1 MGQCVKLGVSK
12 RVTFRLR
19 ISENLFVRLSE
30 LIAKRLTTLSEHRKL
45 EILTPEVRNLCSNF
59 FFFVFKDLSTK
70 CILSGPSESIFAS
83 YDPKASQTQEV
94 SKGNFDKVEMK
105 FLIMQFLAAKKNA
118 KRKAAKARKAAETR
132 VDPENEVIEDIS
144 CKFIKKDF
152 VSNSENT
159 ILAVV
164 AGLNQVKLKQEAEK
178 SESKSEEDTL
188 SELAALSPEEKQ
200 KNIKKR
206 NKLLRQIEELES
218 RKEKG
223 EKLDSDQTKK
233 LNRKDQVLKELE
245 ILNA

>member
-1 MGQCVKLGVSK
+1 MGTHPIFESDFDCLTDNKQNMSSRNEKMERSQASGIVRDSISGASFIPATQRADGSMRKTRRVKEGYVPPEDIGK
-12 RVTFRLR
+12 
-19 ISENLFVRLSE
+19 FV
-30 LIAKRLTTLSEHRKL
+30 
-45 EILTPEVRNLCSNF
+45 CSAERAYRQKAHYVVGTSQARDPNAR
-59 FFFVFKDLSTK
+59 
-70 CILSGPSESIFAS
+70 GPSESIFAS

-94 SKGNFDKVEMK
+94 SK
-105 FLIMQFLAAKKNA
+105 AAKKNA

-144 CKFIKKDF
+144 
-152 VSNSENT
+152 S
-159 ILAVV
+159 VV

-178 SESKSEEDTL
+178 SESKSEEDAL

>member
-1 MGQCVKLGVSK
+1 M
-12 RVTFRLR
+12 
-19 ISENLFVRLSE
+19 
-30 LIAKRLTTLSEHRKL
+30 
-45 EILTPEVRNLCSNF
+45 
-59 FFFVFKDLSTK
+59 
-70 CILSGPSESIFAS
+70 
-83 YDPKASQTQEV
+83 
-94 SKGNFDKVEMK
+94 
-105 FLIMQFLAAKKNA
+105 
-118 KRKAAKARKAAETR
+118 
-132 VDPENEVIEDIS
+132 
-144 CKFIKKDF
+144 
-152 VSNSENT
+152 
-159 ILAVV
+159 V

-178 SESKSEEDTL
+178 SESKSEENTL